1 MKILGI
7 SAYFHDSSATLIEDG
22 KILAAVQ
29 EERFTRKKN
38 DAEFP
43 TNSIQFCLTETNTT
57 WNSLELIVFYDK
69 PFLKFERILESF
81 YDQAPS
87 GMWSFI
93 KVMPLWL
100 KKKLFL
106 KSTIQK
112 QLIALNPTYK
122 KQIQK
127 IPILFSEH
135 HLSHAASTFFVS
147 PYQKSAILTIDGMG
161 EWATTTISLGSAN
174 KINVLKEI
182 HYPNSIGLFYSAVT
196 AFLGFRVNNG
206 EYKVMGL
213 APYGREKA
221 PQTRAFVK
229 QLKEQIIQIFEDGS
243 IQLNTKFFNLNSLSN
258 LLRIKDWEKILG
270 IAKREKEAAL
280 KQEHCN
286 LAKAVQLVV
295 EELILKLAKET
306 KRLTNCAYL
315 CLAGG
320 VALNSV
326 ANGKLWDS
334 GLFKD
339 IFIQPAAGDAGG
351 SLGAALA
358 AYHIYLGK
366 ERGIQPLDA
375 MQGALLGPSY
385 DNAAIYSMI
394 HNQGIKNYEY
404 IDDFEVLCSA
414 VAQQLSQ
421 QKVVGWMQGKLE
433 FGPRALGNRSI
444 LADPRNPEAQE
455 LINIKIKNRESFR
468 PFAPSVLEEDAAQYF
483 DLKGRSPYMLR
494 VHTVAQGQLS
504 DIPENFE
511 GLSMSE
517 RLYFVKSTIPAVTHV
532 DFSARMQTV
541 SKKKNERYWTIINH
555 FKKLTGCAVLL
566 NTSMNV
572 RGEPIVCSPL
582 DAYNC
587 FLQTKMDILVIGNFV
602 FNKKLIKPV

>member
-22 KILAAVQ
+22 KILAAAQ

-38 DAEFP
+38 DAKFP
-43 TNSIQFCLTETNTT
+43 TNAIQFCLAETNTT
-57 WNSLELIVFYDK
+57 WDSLDQIIFYDK

-81 YDQAPS
+81 YDQAPR
-87 GMWSFI
+87 GLWAFI
-93 KVMPLWL
+93 KIMPLWL

-112 QLIALNPTYK
+112 QLVELNPRDK

-135 HLSHAASTFFVS
+135 HLSHAASSFFVS
-147 PYQKSAILTIDGMG
+147 PFQKAAILTIDGMG
-161 EWATTTISLGSAN
+161 EWATASISLGEGN
-174 KINVLKEI
+174 KIKVLKEM

-196 AFLGFRVNNG
+196 AFLGFKVNNG

-221 PQTRAFVK
+221 PQTLFFIK
-229 QLKEQIIQIFEDGS
+229 QLREQVIQIHEDGS
-243 IQLNTKFFNLNSLSN
+243 IQLNTKFFHLNSLSN
-258 LLRIKDWEKILG
+258 LLKLKDWERLLG
-270 IAKREKEAAL
+270 IPKRAQEAAL
-280 KQEHCN
+280 EQVHCN
-286 LAKAVQLVV
+286 LAKAIQIVL
-295 EELILKLAKET
+295 EELVLKLAVEAK
-306 KRLTNCAYL
+306 KITNCDYL
-315 CLAGG
+315 CMAGG

-326 ANGKLWDS
+326 ANGKLWDT

-358 AYHIYLGK
+358 AYHIYHGK
-366 ERGIQPLDA
+366 ERIINPLDA

-385 DNAAIYSMI
+385 SKEAVYAMI
-394 HNQGIKNYEY
+394 HSQHIQNYEY
-404 IDDFEVLCSA
+404 IDDFEELCTSI
-414 VAQQLSQ
+414 AQELSE

-444 LADPRNPEAQE
+444 LADPRNPDAQE
-455 LINIKIKNRESFR
+455 VINIKIKNRESFR
-468 PFAPSVLEEDAAQYF
+468 PFAPSVLEEDVEQYF
-483 DLKGRSPYMLR
+483 DLKGKSPYMLQ
-494 VHTVAQGQLS
+494 VHPVAQSQLM
-504 DIPENFE
+504 DIPDNFE
-511 GLSMSE
+511 DSSMSE

-532 DFSARMQTV
+532 DLSARIQTV
-541 SKKKNERYWTIINH
+541 SKKTNARYWTLINH
-555 FKKLTGCAVLL
+555 FKDLTGCAVLL

-602 FNKKLIKPV
+602 FSKTK

>member
-7 SAYFHDSSATLIEDG
+7 SAYFHDSSATLIENG

-38 DAEFP
+38 DSEFP
-43 TNSIQFCLTETNTT
+43 INSIQFCLTETNTE
-57 WNSLELIVFYDK
+57 WSALDQIIFYDK

-81 YDQAPS
+81 YDQVPRGLGA
-87 GMWSFI
+87 FI
-93 KVMPLWL
+93 KIMPVWL

-112 QLIALNPTYK
+112 QLVELNPAHK
-122 KQIQK
+122 KKIQT

-147 PYQKSAILTIDGMG
+147 PFSKAAILTIDSMG
-161 EWATTTISLGSAN
+161 EWATASISLGTEN
-174 KINVLKEI
+174 KIKVLKEM

-213 APYGREKA
+213 APYGRENDA
-221 PQTRAFVK
+221 QTLSFVK
-229 QLKEQIIQIFEDGS
+229 QLSEKVIQIYNDGS
-243 IQLNTKFFNLNSLSN
+243 IQLNSKYFNLNSLSS
-258 LLRIKDWEKILG
+258 LLRIKDWESLLG
-270 IAKREKEAAL
+270 IAQREKEATL
-280 KQEHCN
+280 EQKHCN
-286 LAKAVQLVV
+286 LAKAVQIVLEKIV
-295 EELILKLAKET
+295 LNLAKET
-306 KRLTNCAYL
+306 KKITNCDYL
-315 CLAGG
+315 CMAGG

-326 ANGKLWDS
+326 ANGKLLDS

-358 AYHIYLGK
+358 AYHIYFGK
-366 ERGIQPLDA
+366 KRTIHPLDA

-385 DNAAIYSMI
+385 SKEAIYTMI
-394 HNQGIKNYEY
+394 HSQGIQNYEY
-404 IDDFEVLCSA
+404 IDDFETVCTL

-421 QKVVGWMQGKLE
+421 QKIVGWMQGRLE

-444 LADPRNPEAQE
+444 LADPRNSEAQE
-455 LINIKIKNRESFR
+455 IINRKIKNRESFR
-468 PFAPSVLEEDAAQYF
+468 PFAPSVLEEDTEQYF
-483 DLKGRSPYMLR
+483 DLKGASPYMLQ
-494 VHTVAQGQLS
+494 VHPVAPKQLT

-511 GLSMSE
+511 QLSMSE

-532 DFSARMQTV
+532 DFSARIQTV
-541 SKKKNERYWTIINH
+541 SKERNERYWKVINH
-555 FKKLTGCAVLL
+555 FKKLTGCAVVL

-587 FLQTKMDILVIGNFV
+587 FLQTKMDILVIGNFI
-602 FNKKLIKPV
+602 FKKTL